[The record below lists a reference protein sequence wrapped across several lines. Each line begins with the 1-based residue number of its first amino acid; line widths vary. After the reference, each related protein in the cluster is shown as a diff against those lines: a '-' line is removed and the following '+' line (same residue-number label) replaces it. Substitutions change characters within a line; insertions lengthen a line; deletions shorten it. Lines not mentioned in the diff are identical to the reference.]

1 MMTFYGPSFETKVAA
16 GLGRTRRS
24 RAPYSGY
31 PEYGTEGVKIAHRR
45 VLPARNFIWRPSTLR
60 TPWLVAAVSRPFDAQ
75 MVEKHRE
82 SADFLHFPRLGAI
95 PQQAS

>member
-31 PEYGTEGVKIAHRR
+31 PEYGTEGVKAR
-45 VLPARNFIWRPSTLR
+45 VKARATSYVHGICRSHLSLTLTTKLHHTR
-60 TPWLVAAVSRPFDAQ
+60 SEGDCIVLYNVYAV
-75 MVEKHRE
+75 
-82 SADFLHFPRLGAI
+82 
-95 PQQAS
+95 